1 MVTRMQVN
9 VEYVKPVVDNFNDGD
24 CVLVFDLELMLTP
37 TLIGLLTLTTLTP
50 HPYTHTLIG
59 LLTLTTPTPTRPLTH
74 SSVSSPSPCLSYPAY
89 PTSA

>member
-37 TLIGLLTLTTLTP
+37 TLIGLLTFTTLTP

-59 LLTLTTPTPTRPLTH
+59 LLTLTLPILPRVSYLRLAYLPTPRLR
-74 SSVSSPSPCLSYPAY
+74 SY
-89 PTSA
+89 S